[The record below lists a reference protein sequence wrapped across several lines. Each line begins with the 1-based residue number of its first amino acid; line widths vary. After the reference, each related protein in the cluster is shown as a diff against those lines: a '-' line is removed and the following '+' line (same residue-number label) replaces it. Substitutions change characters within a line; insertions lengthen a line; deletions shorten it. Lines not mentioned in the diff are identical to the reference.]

1 MHRFFRAGLAAVSLA
16 AVSLTGAVLLTR
28 ANADHFSGSLVQR
41 DEASVDLRTLLGGS
55 PRTNEHLLDTAF
67 EKVEDTYYKPV
78 AAQLMLEGERKE
90 LLADIKH
97 HGVAH
102 PDLPRFTATGDRS
115 HDRQLLDKELD
126 AAQAAYAQSAPASEM
141 REAAMRGMLDA
152 LGDPYTTY
160 LSATEI
166 SRLEESLRGGDFGG
180 IGVYIVQDPA
190 TKQILVDPITGTPA
204 YKAGI
209 KAGDEIVSV
218 NGSPTH
224 ALPLDDIERLIRGP
238 VGTQVVLVL
247 RGHASVKNRTVAV
260 TRGHIQVPSAQS
272 KMEDGFEYV
281 HLSDFGQT
289 SYDEVRRAMLDGK
302 AHHARG
308 YILDLRDDGGGLL
321 EAAVQISSLFIPEGT
336 IVSTIDRA
344 GAREVREADHDSI
357 GVAPLVVLVN
367 KYTASASEITAGAI
381 QDYKV
386 GTLIGTRT
394 FGKGV
399 VQSIYSLGPQSG
411 ALKITTARY
420 VTPLGRDIHHKGIKP
435 DIVID
440 QPIAAGM
447 LDSPKDTQLLA
458 AKAYLRRI
466 DRR

>member
-1 MHRFFRAGLAAVSLA
+1 VHRFFRAGLAAVSIA
-16 AVSLTGAVLLTR
+16 VVSLTGAVLLTR
-28 ANADHFSGSLVQR
+28 ASADRFSPSLVQR
-41 DEASVDLRTLLGGS
+41 DDAPADLRMLLGGS
-55 PRTNEHLLDTAF
+55 PHSDERLLDTAF
-67 EKVEDTYYKPV
+67 AKVEDTYYKPV
-78 AAQLMLEGERKE
+78 AAQLMLDGERKE
-90 LLADIKH
+90 LLTDIKS

-102 PDLPRFTATGDRS
+102 PSLPRFTATGDRS
-115 HDRQLLDKELD
+115 HDRSLLDQNLS
-126 AAQAAYAQSAPASEM
+126 AAQTAYAQKVPGSEL
-141 REAAMRGMLDA
+141 REAALRGMLAA

-180 IGVYIVQDPA
+180 IGVYIVQDPN

-209 KAGDEIVSV
+209 KPGDEIVSV
-218 NGSPTH
+218 NGASTR
-224 ALPLDDIERLIRGP
+224 ALPLDNIERLIRGP

-247 RGHASVKNRTVAV
+247 RTHDSAKNRTVAV
-260 TRGHIQVPSAQS
+260 TRGHIQVPSVLA

-281 HLSDFGQT
+281 RLSDFGQT
-289 SYDEVRRAMLDGK
+289 SYDEVRHAMLDGK
-302 AHHARG
+302 THHARG
-308 YILDLRDDGGGLL
+308 YILDLRDNGGGLL

-344 GAREVREADHDSI
+344 GTRDVREADHDSI
-357 GVAPLVVLVN
+357 GTAPLVLLVN
-367 KYTASASEITAGAI
+367 KYTASASEITASAV
-381 QDYKV
+381 QDYKA

-435 DIVID
+435 DIVVD
-440 QPIAAGM
+440 QPIEAGII
-447 LDSPKDTQLLA
+447 DSPKDAQLLA

-466 DRR
+466 ARR